1 MNFPL
6 LIPRN
11 QSDTSLLVNE
21 RFRVIDDGHTLIQE
35 ELMDPVDNTVSKWP
49 VASRL
54 MASAMAFE
62 TVGLKTVG
70 II

>member
-1 MNFPL
+1 MGGSGVTHHRHVP
-6 LIPRN
+6 
-11 QSDTSLLVNE
+11 
-21 RFRVIDDGHTLIQE
+21 IQE
-35 ELMDPVDNTVSKWP
+35 ELKDPAAVTVSKWP